1 MLQYCLSRHLHEV
14 SSMMNK
20 GEFYSQDSAQF
31 PCDDGVAIIKYV
43 RNQIYNLS
51 HTFLPMS
58 VYKKS
63 IYNGK

>member
-1 MLQYCLSRHLHEV
+1 
-14 SSMMNK
+14 MMNK

-43 RNQIYNLS
+43 SNQIYNLS
-51 HTFLPMS
+51 HTFLPRS